1 MIDKSKEALAKEV
14 KLLQER
20 INELEKLYA
29 ELKVEHRHAER
40 FETVVRD
47 SNDSIII
54 QDIDGRITAWNRG
67 AQLMYG
73 YTESEA
79 LGMGIERLTPVAK
92 VPEHKELGRRLIAG
106 EAVPSFETQRIT
118 KDGRIIDVWLTV
130 TKVIEKPSDS
140 VISTGRDITNLVGIA
155 LIERNISERKMAEMQ
170 YKTVTQ
176 SSADG
181 FWQTDTQANIVDVND
196 ACCRIL
202 KYSREELLKMKVS
215 DIEDK
220 ENPQDI
226 KNHIHKVKTTGSDRF
241 ETRHKR
247 KDGII
252 IDVEVC
258 LTYLEGFDRMFV
270 FTRDISERKKME
282 GALRESEGR
291 YRDLFEMSRDAIMT
305 LEPPSWMFT
314 SGNKATIEMFR
325 AKDEAD
331 FISYEPWKLS
341 PERQPDGL
349 ASAEK
354 AKAMI
359 EKAMHEGHNTF
370 EWTHRRFNGEDF
382 FTIVSLSKIGQ
393 GDKAFLNAI
402 VRDITERK
410 KIEDALRESEA
421 FLSSIIENIPDMV
434 FIKNAKD
441 LTFVKFNKA
450 GEELL
455 GFPRES
461 MIGKSDR
468 DFFPKDEAD
477 FFIAEDRSVFKG
489 KRVREIPEEKIKT
502 KDKGERIIHTKKIPI
517 MDKQGKPLYLLGI
530 SEDITERKLAEVQ
543 LIHAEKMA
551 GIGRLAASVTHE
563 LRNPLMYITANISLM
578 EQYFQRIAGEV
589 VELEKITQ
597 IVPPE
602 SQEKLAALKDSFLKI
617 YKEIEQSVKDSREG
631 CVRINDIVGGL
642 LDYARLGS
650 DLTEPVDLNVV
661 VDKALELVGSD
672 IRYKCK
678 VEKDFQKLPMVP
690 GNQRELE
697 QVFVNLFVN
706 ASQAIKKDGL
716 LKVKSYLDGREA
728 VVEVSDNGSGIAP
741 ENLNKIFEPFFTTK
755 KEGEGAGLGLA
766 IAHKIIARHGG
777 SISVASEVDK
787 GATFIIRLPATPY
800 YTQV

>member
-1 MIDKSKEALAKEV
+1 MIDKPKEERV
-14 KLLQER
+14 EEIKLLQER
-20 INELEKLYA
+20 IKELEKLYA
-29 ELKVEHRHAER
+29 GLKEEHRHTKR

-79 LGMGIERLTPVAK
+79 LGMGIEHLTPKGK

-118 KDGRIIDVWLTV
+118 KDGRILDVWLTV

-140 VISTGRDITNLVGIA
+140 VISTGRDLTNLVGIA

-226 KNHIHKVKTTGSDRF
+226 KNHIHKVKTSGSDRF

-270 FTRDISERKKME
+270 FTRDISERKQ
-282 GALRESEGR
+282 
-291 YRDLFEMSRDAIMT
+291 
-305 LEPPSWMFT
+305 
-314 SGNKATIEMFR
+314 IE
-325 AKDEAD
+325 
-331 FISYEPWKLS
+331 
-341 PERQPDGL
+341 
-349 ASAEK
+349 
-354 AKAMI
+354 
-359 EKAMHEGHNTF
+359 NT
-370 EWTHRRFNGEDF
+370 
-382 FTIVSLSKIGQ
+382 
-393 GDKAFLNAI
+393 
-402 VRDITERK
+402 
-410 KIEDALRESEA
+410 LRESEA
-421 FLSSIIENIPDMV
+421 FLSTIIENIPDMV
-434 FIKNAKD
+434 FVKKAKD

-455 GFPRES
+455 GFSRES

-468 DFFPKDEAD
+468 DFFSKDQAD

-489 KRVREIPEEKIKT
+489 KRVREIPAEKIQT
-502 KDKGERIIHTKKIPI
+502 KDKGERILHTKKIPLL
-517 MDKQGKPLYLLGI
+517 DDQGKPAYLLGI
-530 SEDITERKLAEVQ
+530 SEDITERKQAEAQ
-543 LIHAEKMA
+543 IIQSEKMA
-551 GIGRLAASVTHE
+551 GIGRLAASMTHE

-602 SQEKLAALKDSFLKI
+602 SQEKLAVLKDSFLKT

-631 CVRINDIVGGL
+631 CARINDIVGGL
-642 LDYARLGS
+642 LDYARIGS
-650 DLTEPVDLNVV
+650 DLTEPVDLSVV
-661 VDKALELVGSD
+661 IEKALELVGSD

-678 VEKDFQKLPMVP
+678 VEKDFQKVPMVS

-728 VVEVSDNGSGIAP
+728 VVEVSDNGAGIAP

-766 IAHKIIARHGG
+766 IVHKIIERHGG

-787 GATFIIRLPATPY
+787 GATFIIRLPVKPN
-800 YTQV
+800 YT